1 VAHAGVVDL
10 DSDLVRLGRSDFDV
24 FNGKLLA
31 RLPGYGSLAGNG
43 LFLDSVVNVSA
54 SHQSGRVRDGDGGA
68 YGGVVFAVL
77 AWSNAPF
84 QQYQPF

>member
-1 VAHAGVVDL
+1 
-10 DSDLVRLGRSDFDV
+10 VRLGRSDFDV

-68 YGGVVFAVL
+68 
-77 AWSNAPF
+77 
-84 QQYQPF
+84 